1 MKVLT
6 SILLLHLILF
16 ILVCFDRFLCIV
28 DSNTIHIVLTND
40 KIAIKN
46 KPGFIELR
54 KIEVAREIAT
64 IISHSS
70 NRVMLDADT
79 LLLNVTEQK

>member
-1 MKVLT
+1 M
-6 SILLLHLILF
+6 HLFTAFTFSLSF
-16 ILVCFDRFLCIV
+16 LYLVRGQLPKI
-28 DSNTIHIVLTND
+28 
-40 KIAIKN
+40 IAIKN

-54 KIEVAREIAT
+54 KIEVAREIAS

-79 LLLNVTEQK
+79 LLLNVSEQK

>member
-1 MKVLT
+1 
-6 SILLLHLILF
+6 
-16 ILVCFDRFLCIV
+16 
-28 DSNTIHIVLTND
+28 
-40 KIAIKN
+40 IKN

-64 IISHSS
+64 TIARSS

-79 LLLNVTEQK
+79 LLLNVSEPKKQEQVKQE